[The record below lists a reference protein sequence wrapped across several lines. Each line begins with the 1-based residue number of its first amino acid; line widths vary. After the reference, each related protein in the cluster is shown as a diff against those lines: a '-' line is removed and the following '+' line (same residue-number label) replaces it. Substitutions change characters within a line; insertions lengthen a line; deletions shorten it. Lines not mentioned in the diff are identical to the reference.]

1 MITFARLAV
10 ALGLNLNWVFDPVWA
25 YRCGE
30 RVRMERKNKD
40 CNAS

>member
-1 MITFARLAV
+1 MISVARMAV

-30 RVRMERKNKD
+30 PLRLPMG
-40 CNAS
+40 